1 MQNVETISAR
11 KVLDSRAEWTVEA
24 ELNGFFGSAPAGA
37 SKGKHEAKAVSV
49 DKAVEFINNTLGKSL
64 IGLPL
69 SQGKIDAVLGK
80 NMVSIGENGATA
92 LSFAAY
98 NCIWNSKPLPKKLV
112 FPYPLGNVFGGGAHG
127 GSIDIQEVLISPL
140 GAKTFPEAIDVM
152 SKTYHLLKKK
162 LIKDNVFR
170 GTNDEGALTGDVEFS
185 TLMDYLFKATSANGC
200 RIGFDVAASGF
211 WDGKKY
217 VYKQEGTSRTSKEQI
232 DYVVEIAEKYNLFY
246 IEDPLHEEDF
256 EGFAEL
262 KSRLKKVLIVGD
274 DLTATNTARL
284 AMAIKSH
291 SISSMIVKPNQ
302 VGSVTH
308 ALESTA
314 LCKKCGIVPVI
325 SHRSAETTDVTIAR
339 MALDAEIP
347 LVKFGVA
354 DMRVAK
360 LNKLLR
366 IWSNSRNKV
375 MAKI

>member
-1 MQNVETISAR
+1 
-11 KVLDSRAEWTVEA
+11 
-24 ELNGFFGSAPAGA
+24 
-37 SKGKHEAKAVSV
+37 
-49 DKAVEFINNTLGKSL
+49 
-64 IGLPL
+64 
-69 SQGKIDAVLGK
+69 
-80 NMVSIGENGATA
+80 

-127 GSIDIQEVLISPL
+127 GSIDIQEVLICPL

-152 SKTYHLLKKK
+152 SKVYHLLKKK

-170 GTNDEGALTGDVEFS
+170 GTNDEGALTGDVEFP
-185 TLMDYLFKATSANGC
+185 TLMDYLFKTTSANGC
-200 RIGFDVAASGF
+200 RIGLDMAASGF

-217 VYKQEGTSRTSKEQI
+217 VYKQEGVSRTPKEQI
-232 DYVVEIAEKYNLFY
+232 EYVVDIAEKYNLFY

-274 DLTATNTARL
+274 DLTVTNTARL
-284 AMAIKSH
+284 ATAIKSH

>member
-1 MQNVETISAR
+1 MQNIETISAR

-37 SKGKHEAKAVSV
+37 SKGKHEAKAVNA
-49 DKAVEFINNTLGKSL
+49 DKAVEFINNTLSKCL

-112 FPYPLGNVFGGGAHG
+112 FPYPVGNVFGGGAHG

-140 GAKTFPEAIDVM
+140 EAKTFPEAIDVM
-152 SKTYHLLKKK
+152 SKIYHLLKKK

-185 TLMDYLFKATSANGC
+185 KLMDYLFKTASANGC
-200 RIGFDVAASGF
+200 RIGLDMAASGF
-211 WDGKKY
+211 WNNKKY
-217 VYKQEGTSRTSKEQI
+217 VYKQEGISRTPKEQI
-232 DYVVEIAEKYNLFY
+232 EYVVSIAEKYNLFY

-274 DLTATNTARL
+274 DLTVTNTARL

-325 SHRSAETTDVTIAR
+325 SHRSAETTDTTIAR

-375 MAKI
+375 MAKV

>member
-1 MQNVETISAR
+1 MQNIETISAR

-24 ELNGFFGSAPAGA
+24 ELNGFFGSAPSGA
-37 SKGKHEAKAVSV
+37 SKGKHEAKAVNA
-49 DKAVEFINNTLGKSL
+49 DKAVEFINTILCKKL

-98 NCIWNSKPLPKKLV
+98 NCLWNSKPMPKKLV
-112 FPYPLGNVFGGGAHG
+112 FPYPVGNVFGGGAHG
-127 GSIDIQEVLISPL
+127 GSIDIQEVLIIPL
-140 GAKTFPEAIDVM
+140 TAKTFPEAVDLM
-152 SKTYHLLKKK
+152 SKIYHLLKKK
-162 LIKDNVFR
+162 LIKDKVFH
-170 GTNDEGALTGDVEFS
+170 GTSDEGALAGNLEFS
-185 TLMDYLFKATSANGC
+185 KLMDYLFKTASANGC
-200 RIGFDVAASGF
+200 RIGLDIAASSF
-211 WDGKKY
+211 WNGKKY
-217 VYKQEGTSRTSKEQI
+217 IYKHEGMSRTSKEQI
-232 DYVVEIAEKYNLFY
+232 EYVVGLAEKYNLFY

-256 EGFAEL
+256 KGFAEL
-262 KSRLKKVLIVGD
+262 KSRLKNVLIVGD
-274 DLTATNTARL
+274 DLTVTNTARL
-284 AMAIKSH
+284 AMAIKNH

-325 SHRSAETTDVTIAR
+325 SHRSAETTDATIAR